1 MTLQQLEYILAVN
14 QFRHFAK
21 AAEYCRVTQP
31 TLSAMIQKLEEE
43 LDTRIFDRS
52 QQPVC
57 PTPVGIHIIE
67 QAQNILVQANRIKN
81 IIEEE
86 KHSLTG
92 TFKLGILPTVAPYLL
107 PRFFPQ
113 LMKKY
118 PDLDIRVVEMKTNDI
133 KKALQTGE
141 IDAGIVAS
149 LAGMEELQQTPLFY
163 EQFFAYVSRE
173 DALFN
178 NEVIRTSD
186 LNGEQLWLLD
196 EGHCFRDQ
204 LVRFCQMK
212 SARASQ
218 LAYHLG
224 SMETFM
230 RMVESGKGVTFIPE
244 LAVLQLGDAQKE
256 LVRSFAIPCP
266 TRQVVLLTNKNF
278 IRHTLL
284 EVLVKEIKL
293 SVPKEMLS
301 LKATQESYRFH
312 LSLHKIFQSDFLFY
326 RGKMLYFCKQKKR
339 RSVAPQHH
347 QANWLLHSVCTIF
360 ALVKQ
365 KTKPIKREKLW
376 NRSSTHNSLNS
387 RFRLSKTE
395 VSKQYPT
402 KT

>member
-14 QFRHFAK
+14 QLRHYAK

-301 LKATQESYRFH
+301 LKATQA
-312 LSLHKIFQSDFLFY
+312 
-326 RGKMLYFCKQKKR
+326 
-339 RSVAPQHH
+339 V
-347 QANWLLHSVCTIF
+347 V
-360 ALVKQ
+360 
-365 KTKPIKREKLW
+365 
-376 NRSSTHNSLNS
+376 
-387 RFRLSKTE
+387 
-395 VSKQYPT
+395 
-402 KT
+402 

>member
-256 LVRSFAIPCP
+256 LIRSFAIPCP

-301 LKATQESYRFH
+301 LKATQA
-312 LSLHKIFQSDFLFY
+312 
-326 RGKMLYFCKQKKR
+326 
-339 RSVAPQHH
+339 V
-347 QANWLLHSVCTIF
+347 V
-360 ALVKQ
+360 
-365 KTKPIKREKLW
+365 
-376 NRSSTHNSLNS
+376 
-387 RFRLSKTE
+387 
-395 VSKQYPT
+395 
-402 KT
+402 

>member
-86 KHSLTG
+86 KQSLTG

-301 LKATQESYRFH
+301 LKATQA
-312 LSLHKIFQSDFLFY
+312 
-326 RGKMLYFCKQKKR
+326 
-339 RSVAPQHH
+339 V
-347 QANWLLHSVCTIF
+347 V
-360 ALVKQ
+360 
-365 KTKPIKREKLW
+365 
-376 NRSSTHNSLNS
+376 
-387 RFRLSKTE
+387 
-395 VSKQYPT
+395 
-402 KT
+402 

>member
-256 LVRSFAIPCP
+256 LVRYFAIPCP

-301 LKATQESYRFH
+301 LKATQA
-312 LSLHKIFQSDFLFY
+312 
-326 RGKMLYFCKQKKR
+326 
-339 RSVAPQHH
+339 V
-347 QANWLLHSVCTIF
+347 V
-360 ALVKQ
+360 
-365 KTKPIKREKLW
+365 
-376 NRSSTHNSLNS
+376 
-387 RFRLSKTE
+387 
-395 VSKQYPT
+395 
-402 KT
+402 

>member
-113 LMKKY
+113 LMKKC

-301 LKATQESYRFH
+301 LKATQA
-312 LSLHKIFQSDFLFY
+312 
-326 RGKMLYFCKQKKR
+326 
-339 RSVAPQHH
+339 V
-347 QANWLLHSVCTIF
+347 V
-360 ALVKQ
+360 
-365 KTKPIKREKLW
+365 
-376 NRSSTHNSLNS
+376 
-387 RFRLSKTE
+387 
-395 VSKQYPT
+395 
-402 KT
+402 

>member
-81 IIEEE
+81 IIEED

-301 LKATQESYRFH
+301 LKATQA
-312 LSLHKIFQSDFLFY
+312 
-326 RGKMLYFCKQKKR
+326 
-339 RSVAPQHH
+339 V
-347 QANWLLHSVCTIF
+347 V
-360 ALVKQ
+360 
-365 KTKPIKREKLW
+365 
-376 NRSSTHNSLNS
+376 
-387 RFRLSKTE
+387 
-395 VSKQYPT
+395 
-402 KT
+402 

>member
-92 TFKLGILPTVAPYLL
+92 IFKLGILTTVAPYLL

-301 LKATQESYRFH
+301 LKATQA
-312 LSLHKIFQSDFLFY
+312 
-326 RGKMLYFCKQKKR
+326 
-339 RSVAPQHH
+339 V
-347 QANWLLHSVCTIF
+347 V
-360 ALVKQ
+360 
-365 KTKPIKREKLW
+365 
-376 NRSSTHNSLNS
+376 
-387 RFRLSKTE
+387 
-395 VSKQYPT
+395 
-402 KT
+402 

>member
-57 PTPVGIHIIE
+57 PTPVGILIIE
-67 QAQNILVQANRIKN
+67 QAQKILVQANRIKN

-118 PDLDIRVVEMKTNDI
+118 PDLDIRVIEMKTNDI

-163 EQFFAYVSRE
+163 EQFFVYVSRK
-173 DALFN
+173 DILFN
-178 NEVIRTSD
+178 SEVIRTSD

-204 LVRFCQMK
+204 LMRFCQMK

-244 LAVLQLGDAQKE
+244 LAVLQLGDIQKE
-256 LVRSFAIPCP
+256 LVRPFAIPCP
-266 TRQVVLLTNKNF
+266 TRQIVMLTNKNF

-284 EVLVKEIKL
+284 E
-293 SVPKEMLS
+293 
-301 LKATQESYRFH
+301 
-312 LSLHKIFQSDFLFY
+312 
-326 RGKMLYFCKQKKR
+326 
-339 RSVAPQHH
+339 
-347 QANWLLHSVCTIF
+347 
-360 ALVKQ
+360 AL
-365 KTKPIKREKLW
+365 TK
-376 NRSSTHNSLNS
+376 
-387 RFRLSKTE
+387 
-395 VSKQYPT
+395 
-402 KT
+402 

>member
-1 MTLQQLEYILAVN
+1 MTLQQMEYILAVN

-67 QAQNILVQANRIKN
+67 QAQEVLVQANRIKS

-86 KHSLTG
+86 KHSLNG
-92 TFKLGILPTVAPYLL
+92 TFKLGILPTIAPYLL

-113 LMKKY
+113 LMKKH
-118 PDLDIRVVEMKTNDI
+118 PQLDIRVVEMKTRDI
-133 KKALQTGE
+133 KKSLENGA

-149 LAGMEELQQTPLFY
+149 LAGMEEFSETSLFY
-163 EQFFAYVSRE
+163 EQFFAYVARE

-178 NEVIRTSD
+178 NKVIRTSD
-186 LNGEQLWLLD
+186 LTGEQLWLLD

-204 LVRFCQMK
+204 LVRFCQLK
-212 SARASQ
+212 AARASQ

-244 LAVLQLGDAQKE
+244 LAVMQLNETQQE
-256 LVRSFAIPCP
+256 LVRPFAIPCP
-266 TRQVVLLTNKNF
+266 TRQIIMLTNRNF

-284 EVLVKEIKL
+284 EALIAEIQS

-301 LKATQESYRFH
+301 LKATQ
-312 LSLHKIFQSDFLFY
+312 
-326 RGKMLYFCKQKKR
+326 
-339 RSVAPQHH
+339 
-347 QANWLLHSVCTIF
+347 T
-360 ALVKQ
+360 LV
-365 KTKPIKREKLW
+365 
-376 NRSSTHNSLNS
+376 
-387 RFRLSKTE
+387 
-395 VSKQYPT
+395 
-402 KT
+402 

>member
-113 LMKKY
+113 LM
-118 PDLDIRVVEMKTNDI
+118 

-301 LKATQESYRFH
+301 LKATQA
-312 LSLHKIFQSDFLFY
+312 
-326 RGKMLYFCKQKKR
+326 
-339 RSVAPQHH
+339 V
-347 QANWLLHSVCTIF
+347 V
-360 ALVKQ
+360 
-365 KTKPIKREKLW
+365 
-376 NRSSTHNSLNS
+376 
-387 RFRLSKTE
+387 
-395 VSKQYPT
+395 
-402 KT
+402 

>member
-1 MTLQQLEYILAVN
+1 MTLHQLEYILAVN

-301 LKATQESYRFH
+301 LKATQA
-312 LSLHKIFQSDFLFY
+312 
-326 RGKMLYFCKQKKR
+326 
-339 RSVAPQHH
+339 V
-347 QANWLLHSVCTIF
+347 V
-360 ALVKQ
+360 
-365 KTKPIKREKLW
+365 
-376 NRSSTHNSLNS
+376 
-387 RFRLSKTE
+387 
-395 VSKQYPT
+395 
-402 KT
+402 

>member
-52 QQPVC
+52 QQPIC
-57 PTPVGIHIIE
+57 PTPVGILIIE
-67 QAQNILVQANRIKN
+67 QAQKILVQANRIKN

-118 PDLDIRVVEMKTNDI
+118 PDLDIRVIEMKTNDI

-163 EQFFAYVSRE
+163 EQFFVYISRK
-173 DALFN
+173 DILFN
-178 NEVIRTSD
+178 SEVIRTSD

-244 LAVLQLGDAQKE
+244 LAVLQLGDIQKE
-256 LVRSFAIPCP
+256 LVRPFAIPCP
-266 TRQVVLLTNKNF
+266 TRQIVMLTNKNF

-284 EVLVKEIKL
+284 EALTKEIK
-293 SVPKEMLS
+293 SSIPKEMLS
-301 LKATQESYRFH
+301 LKATQA
-312 LSLHKIFQSDFLFY
+312 I
-326 RGKMLYFCKQKKR
+326 
-339 RSVAPQHH
+339 V
-347 QANWLLHSVCTIF
+347 
-360 ALVKQ
+360 
-365 KTKPIKREKLW
+365 
-376 NRSSTHNSLNS
+376 
-387 RFRLSKTE
+387 
-395 VSKQYPT
+395 
-402 KT
+402 

>member
-301 LKATQESYRFH
+301 LKAN
-312 LSLHKIFQSDFLFY
+312 
-326 RGKMLYFCKQKKR
+326 
-339 RSVAPQHH
+339 
-347 QANWLLHSVCTIF
+347 QAV
-360 ALVKQ
+360 V
-365 KTKPIKREKLW
+365 
-376 NRSSTHNSLNS
+376 
-387 RFRLSKTE
+387 
-395 VSKQYPT
+395 
-402 KT
+402 

>member
-118 PDLDIRVVEMKTNDI
+118 PNLDIRVVEMKTNDI

-230 RMVESGKGVTFIPE
+230 RMVESGKGVSFIPE

-301 LKATQESYRFH
+301 LKATQA
-312 LSLHKIFQSDFLFY
+312 
-326 RGKMLYFCKQKKR
+326 
-339 RSVAPQHH
+339 V
-347 QANWLLHSVCTIF
+347 V
-360 ALVKQ
+360 
-365 KTKPIKREKLW
+365 
-376 NRSSTHNSLNS
+376 
-387 RFRLSKTE
+387 
-395 VSKQYPT
+395 
-402 KT
+402 

>member
-1 MTLQQLEYILAVN
+1 
-14 QFRHFAK
+14 
-21 AAEYCRVTQP
+21 
-31 TLSAMIQKLEEE
+31 
-43 LDTRIFDRS
+43 
-52 QQPVC
+52 
-57 PTPVGIHIIE
+57 
-67 QAQNILVQANRIKN
+67 
-81 IIEEE
+81 
-86 KHSLTG
+86 
-92 TFKLGILPTVAPYLL
+92 
-107 PRFFPQ
+107 
-113 LMKKY
+113 
-118 PDLDIRVVEMKTNDI
+118 MKTNDI

-212 SARASQ
+212 SERDSQ

-301 LKATQESYRFH
+301 LKATQA
-312 LSLHKIFQSDFLFY
+312 
-326 RGKMLYFCKQKKR
+326 
-339 RSVAPQHH
+339 V
-347 QANWLLHSVCTIF
+347 V
-360 ALVKQ
+360 
-365 KTKPIKREKLW
+365 
-376 NRSSTHNSLNS
+376 
-387 RFRLSKTE
+387 
-395 VSKQYPT
+395 
-402 KT
+402 

>member
-186 LNGEQLWLLD
+186 LNGEQLWVLD

-301 LKATQESYRFH
+301 LKATQA
-312 LSLHKIFQSDFLFY
+312 
-326 RGKMLYFCKQKKR
+326 
-339 RSVAPQHH
+339 V
-347 QANWLLHSVCTIF
+347 V
-360 ALVKQ
+360 
-365 KTKPIKREKLW
+365 
-376 NRSSTHNSLNS
+376 
-387 RFRLSKTE
+387 
-395 VSKQYPT
+395 
-402 KT
+402 

>member
-113 LMKKY
+113 LMKKS

-301 LKATQESYRFH
+301 LKATQA
-312 LSLHKIFQSDFLFY
+312 
-326 RGKMLYFCKQKKR
+326 
-339 RSVAPQHH
+339 V
-347 QANWLLHSVCTIF
+347 V
-360 ALVKQ
+360 
-365 KTKPIKREKLW
+365 
-376 NRSSTHNSLNS
+376 
-387 RFRLSKTE
+387 
-395 VSKQYPT
+395 
-402 KT
+402 

>member
-67 QAQNILVQANRIKN
+67 QAQNILVQATRIQN

-301 LKATQESYRFH
+301 LKATQA
-312 LSLHKIFQSDFLFY
+312 
-326 RGKMLYFCKQKKR
+326 
-339 RSVAPQHH
+339 V
-347 QANWLLHSVCTIF
+347 V
-360 ALVKQ
+360 
-365 KTKPIKREKLW
+365 
-376 NRSSTHNSLNS
+376 
-387 RFRLSKTE
+387 
-395 VSKQYPT
+395 
-402 KT
+402 

>member
-118 PDLDIRVVEMKTNDI
+118 PNLDIRVVEMKTNDI

-244 LAVLQLGDAQKE
+244 LAVLQLGNAQKE

-293 SVPKEMLS
+293 SVPKEKLS
-301 LKATQESYRFH
+301 LKATQA
-312 LSLHKIFQSDFLFY
+312 
-326 RGKMLYFCKQKKR
+326 
-339 RSVAPQHH
+339 V
-347 QANWLLHSVCTIF
+347 V
-360 ALVKQ
+360 
-365 KTKPIKREKLW
+365 
-376 NRSSTHNSLNS
+376 
-387 RFRLSKTE
+387 
-395 VSKQYPT
+395 
-402 KT
+402 